1 MVPDFQEPLSHYCD
15 GVQCGDFL
23 FVSGQ
28 GPFDANFVLDGTTMT
43 DHATRVHENIG
54 LIMKEA
60 GFGFNDVAKVTCY
73 MDNCDEREE
82 LNGVRQKYF
91 GASKPASTLLA
102 VNRLALPYM
111 KIEIDA
117 ICYQADAAT

>member
-1 MVPDFQEPLSHYCD
+1 MPDFQEPLSHYCD

-43 DHATRVHENIG
+43 DHATRVHENLA

-60 GFGFNDVAKVTCY
+60 GFGFDDVAKVTCY
-73 MDNCDEREE
+73 MDDCDEREE